1 MNTIKENSIRA
12 FNQQAAT
19 YDNDMKGQHA
29 RTLYPYIL
37 KLLEN
42 ESFSSLL
49 DLGCGTG
56 ELLYQI
62 QKKYHSERLI
72 GIDISDKMIDVAN
85 EKKIDKAHFI
95 LGDTEYLPFENNTFD
110 VVICNDSFHHYPSP
124 EKVLDEAYRV
134 LKNSGLI
141 IIGDCWQPPLARQIM
156 NIYMKYSKEGD
167 VKIYSKKEMISLL
180 SRRFHN
186 VTWEHIGTTSCISYA
201 IKQV

>member
-1 MNTIKENSIRA
+1 MNTIKENSKRA

-19 YDNDMKGQHA
+19 YDSNIKGQHA

-42 ESFSSLL
+42 DSFSSLL

-62 QKKYHSERLI
+62 QQKYHSERLV

-95 LGDTEYLPFENNTFD
+95 LGDTEYLPFDNNTFD

-124 EKVLDEAYRV
+124 EKVLDESYRV
-134 LKNSGLI
+134 LKNGGLI

-167 VKIYSKKEMISLL
+167 VKIYSKKEMLSLL

-201 IKQV
+201 IK

>member
-1 MNTIKENSIRA
+1 MNTIKENSKRA

-19 YDNDMKGQHA
+19 YDNDIKGKHA

-37 KLLEN
+37 KLLE
-42 ESFSSLL
+42 SKCFSSLL

-62 QKKYHSERLI
+62 QQKYHSEWLV
-72 GIDISDKMIDVAN
+72 GIDISDKMLDIAK
-85 EKKIDKAHFI
+85 EKKIDKADFI
-95 LGDTEYLPFENNTFD
+95 LGDTEYLPFENDTFD

-124 EKVLDEAYRV
+124 QKVLDEAYRV
-134 LKNSGLI
+134 LKNGGLI

-167 VKIYSKKEMISLL
+167 VKIYSKKEMLNLL

-186 VTWEHIGTTSCISYA
+186 VTWEHIGTTCCISYA
-201 IKQV
+201 IK